1 MSDYKRDSERAD
13 YACEFRN
20 ETAKVEQ
27 RNGQKIVSHTSMAEV
42 QAPEWT
48 KSLIKWRC
56 ADSK

>member
-20 ETAKVEQ
+20 ETAGSDRMGEGIPYLTPAMV
-27 RNGQKIVSHTSMAEV
+27 EV

-48 KSLIKWRC
+48 KSLING
-56 ADSK
+56 AVPGQ